1 MSRDIFK
8 ETRLLT
14 APSNL
19 TWNVSR
25 DGASTT
31 SLGNLY
37 QCLTIPN
44 SKEFLL
50 YIQSKSTLFQFE
62 AITPCPITTGPCK
75 RSLSSLLVAPFKYW
89 KASLRSPRSLFFS
102 RLNSPN
108 SLSFSSQQRCS
119 SPPIIAMASSGPA
132 PTAPCLSCAEGSRG
146 GRRDSRGVLTRAEQR
161 GRIPSPALL
170 ATLLGMQPR
179 TWLAHSERN
188 VTVSA

>member
-75 RSLSSLLVAPFKYW
+75 RSLSSLLVAPFKY
-89 KASLRSPRSLFFS
+89 
-102 RLNSPN
+102 
-108 SLSFSSQQRCS
+108 
-119 SPPIIAMASSGPA
+119 
-132 PTAPCLSCAEGSRG
+132 
-146 GRRDSRGVLTRAEQR
+146 
-161 GRIPSPALL
+161 
-170 ATLLGMQPR
+170 
-179 TWLAHSERN
+179 
-188 VTVSA
+188 